1 MRLSSTGRE
10 YWNAPSTPIILVRR
24 TPRRASY
31 PGAAF
36 SWLVVLNSGYGSPA
50 DWLATSSAVVDPKS
64 MPPTHKAPASTS
76 IDPGRNGGRAALGGF
91 AGVTGFGCVGVCADT
106 PCVVASASTTST
118 AAVRASQHRL
128 TWPSP

>member
-1 MRLSSTGRE
+1 MRVSSTGRE
-10 YWNAPSTPIILVRR
+10 YWNAPSTPIIRVRR

-36 SWLVVLNSGYGSPA
+36 SWLVVLNSGYGAPGV
-50 DWLATSSAVVDPKS
+50 WLATSSAVVDPKS

-76 IDPGRNGGRAALGGF
+76 TDPGRNGGRGRAGFGGV

-106 PCVVASASTTST
+106 
-118 AAVRASQHRL
+118 
-128 TWPSP
+128 